1 MLGLISIFIVFLVF
15 HDLPV
20 KIMLHNPLS
29 LLKLVIEIYEFKDA
43 LFFIPNIVLVHR
55 AFVLIGLSLKHLAA
69 FRHGV
74 LPTEFYH
81 VHSFENRLVL
91 L

>member
-1 MLGLISIFIVFLVF
+1 
-15 HDLPV
+15 
-20 KIMLHNPLS
+20 MLHNPLS
-29 LLKLVIEIYEFKDA
+29 LLKLVIEIYEFKNA

-55 AFVLIGLSLKHLAA
+55 AFVLIGLSLKHLAP
-69 FRHGV
+69 FRYGV
-74 LPTEFYH
+74 MPSEFYH